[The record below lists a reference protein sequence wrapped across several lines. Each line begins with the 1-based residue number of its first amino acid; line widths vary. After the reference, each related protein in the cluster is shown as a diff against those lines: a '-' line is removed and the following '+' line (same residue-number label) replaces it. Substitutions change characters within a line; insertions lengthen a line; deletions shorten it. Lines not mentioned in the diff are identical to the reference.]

1 MVALSILGCMLMA
14 YFFMAL
20 TAIIKGISA
29 FLDTMVE
36 MIEIWAILLLGGVGI
51 LIIELLVKLFGGEF
65 WTIFWIVVGII
76 VVCVIFGAIIG
87 LIGTILVFGL
97 EVAIFALGFAYSI
110 LDLILGK
117 LGEWSELGLKF
128 FLGLINKQIVRS

>member
-36 MIEIWAILLLGGVGI
+36 MIERPTSSTALPGMLRPNSSPSISQRGG
-51 LIIELLVKLFGGEF
+51 
-65 WTIFWIVVGII
+65 WPW
-76 VVCVIFGAIIG
+76 
-87 LIGTILVFGL
+87 
-97 EVAIFALGFAYSI
+97 
-110 LDLILGK
+110 
-117 LGEWSELGLKF
+117 
-128 FLGLINKQIVRS
+128 

>member
-97 EVAIFALGFAYSI
+97 EVAIGELIAVAGFGIPLIKALEASKIKDRF
-110 LDLILGK
+110 
-117 LGEWSELGLKF
+117 GL
-128 FLGLINKQIVRS
+128 